1 MCTSLHVTSRH
12 VTSRHSSVS
21 PSTPRLVA
29 VPKTSRKQLSQPSH
43 RARRGMN
50 GADDDDDDDG
60 DDDDVHRLNAL
71 LREWREP
78 LITRVLP
85 RLVIPDGTNRAAT
98 GVSLEHAHGIAQN
111 IAQRGFD
118 VDHDVPVVVRE
129 NVREM
134 LRSEAYARW
143 ERFTRAN
150 AAVLP
155 ATSAKVWDGEPWA
168 FLTLGSSHLNLA
180 LKLIEHDV
188 PSVFSKTVSYGSAL
202 GRDKRL
208 RDAVYDG
215 LPSVVLRPSTPA
227 DVRERYPSRSIE
239 LKTSVFAST
248 TTDERFVCE
257 TQMSKSSPCTKHCRE
272 RSIAR
277 N

>member
-1 MCTSLHVTSRH
+1 
-12 VTSRHSSVS
+12 
-21 PSTPRLVA
+21 
-29 VPKTSRKQLSQPSH
+29 
-43 RARRGMN
+43 MN
-50 GADDDDDDDG
+50 GADDDDDG
-60 DDDDVHRLNAL
+60 DDDVHRLNAL

-78 LITRVLP
+78 LIARVLP

-111 IAQRGFD
+111 IAQSGFD

-227 DVRERYPSRSIE
+227 DVRREI
-239 LKTSVFAST
+239 SVALNRAEDVGFRVDDDGRAIALEKGNHS
-248 TTDERFVCE
+248 
-257 TQMSKSSPCTKHCRE
+257 SSPPTDVSAADAMNNTSPSPPSA
-272 RSIAR
+272 RSAATPRRAGSGSNHRDDDAGAR
-277 N
+277 